1 MLGCLNGGA
10 QVRPK
15 DGVSIKELST
25 ELEEM
30 YKSLPVKSPEEN
42 KIVLELYE
50 SWLGGQ
56 ESDKCN
62 SVLHTQYHE
71 VQKATNALNIKWWKI
86 VVLNM
91 FLLLIYIVIL
101 YIFYLINIPLNIDP
115 SLFVNSICINVKYI
129 AYWLKK
135 NQYIGNPVYIWNLNF
150 Y

>member
-71 VQKATNALNIKWWKI
+71 VQKATNALNIKW
-86 VVLNM
+86 
-91 FLLLIYIVIL
+91 
-101 YIFYLINIPLNIDP
+101 
-115 SLFVNSICINVKYI
+115 
-129 AYWLKK
+129 
-135 NQYIGNPVYIWNLNF
+135 
-150 Y
+150 